1 MRYSIESRERKY
13 IKECGFL
20 SFAKQISNKYSKKII
35 DTAIKQEQV
44 LQKLLLKKFYK
55 RQQKLID
62 WKQDSR

>member
-13 IKECGFL
+13 IKGCGFL

-55 RQQKLID
+55 RQQKLFD

>member
-13 IKECGFL
+13 IKGCGFL
-20 SFAKQISNKYSKKII
+20 SFPKQISNKYSKKII

-55 RQQKLID
+55 RQQKLFD